1 MRILLWAALP
11 LLAFLLY
18 RRTVR
23 PAATGFWRWAWTA
36 LVAAGLASPVVPKLW
51 GGSTVAPLMPVPALL
66 VTEFLLFMLLFM
78 AGWTVVREAAGFILE
93 RLKVISREALS
104 RSKRLAL
111 AVLAA
116 GVGLNVYG
124 MQHALALA
132 DVKRVEIALPQLPE
146 GLEGFTVAQIS
157 DLHVSLLFRSDR
169 VAAMAA
175 KVNALHPDLIAV
187 TGDFVDGELADR
199 AADLEPLKTL
209 EAPYGVWGC
218 EGNHEH
224 YVDYPGWRRHLATLG
239 ITMLYN
245 EHGVVNVKGTPL
257 VIAGLTDYIAEKFH
271 DEVPNLAAAL
281 SGAPE
286 AFTLLLAHQPK
297 LAPKVAGRGV
307 DLQLAGHTHGGQ
319 LPGVTLVT
327 KVLNSGFLAGLYE
340 VPPVKAGGRSLALYV
355 NSGTQLWNGFANR
368 IGTTGEITLITLRRA
383 KAN

>member
-1 MRILLWAALP
+1 MRIVLWTALP
-11 LLAFLLY
+11 LLALLLY
-18 RRTVR
+18 WRTVR
-23 PAATGFWRWAWTA
+23 PAASGRWRWAWAA
-36 LVAAGLASPVVPKLW
+36 LVAAGLASPVIPKLW
-51 GGSTVAPLMPVPALL
+51 GGSTVAPMMPVPALL
-66 VTEFLLFMLLFM
+66 TTEFLLFMLLFM
-78 AGWTVVREAAGFILE
+78 AGWTVAREAAGFLLE
-93 RLKVISREALS
+93 RLKVVSREALAAS
-104 RSKRLAL
+104 RPLAWT
-111 AVLAA
+111 VLAA
-116 GVGLNVYG
+116 GVVFNAYG
-124 MQHALALA
+124 MQHALSLA

-146 GLEGFTVAQIS
+146 ALEGFTVAQIS
-157 DLHVSLLFRSDR
+157 DLHASLIFRADR
-169 VAAMAA
+169 VAAIAD
-175 KVNALHPDLIAV
+175 KVNSLHPDLIAV

-209 EAPYGVWGC
+209 AAPYGVWGC

-239 ITMLYN
+239 VAMLYN

-281 SGAPE
+281 SGAPK

-319 LPGVTLVT
+319 LPGVTIVT
-327 KVLNSGFLAGLYE
+327 KVMNSGFLAGLYE
-340 VPPVKAGGRSLALYV
+340 VPPVKAGGRPLALYV

-368 IGTTGEITLITLRRA
+368 IGTTGEITLITLRRT
-383 KAN
+383 KVN